1 MFNLFRSREKSVR
14 YMLGAI
20 LVVISLSML
29 LYLIPGGPGGAS
41 AANENVV
48 ATVGSAKITV
58 NDVQQTID
66 RMMGNQPGVPRALL
80 ATYAPAVVNQMVEMY
95 AKAYKAK
102 QLGLSVSDDELATYI
117 QRMVSQQAGGRFDK
131 ATYAALVEQRG
142 YTVPQFEDFLRVS
155 LLASRYDTL
164 AANSLVVTDDEARR
178 EYQHVN
184 EKVALQYVQFSQ
196 KDFTKKVNM
205 NQAAVKAWYEKNRSQ
220 FQIPE
225 KRSFDLIVGSDAD
238 FAQSVNVSDADLH
251 KQYNDNIDSYR
262 TPERVDVRH
271 ILIKTTDVPK
281 DEVPKLKAK
290 AEDVLKQLKGG
301 ADFATLAKK
310 YSQDPGSAAKGGD
323 LGWIVRGQ
331 TVPAFEKAA
340 FSLKPNQLS
349 DLITTEYGFHVIQV
363 LAHQEAQTQSFDE
376 VKPQL
381 LAEARRQIGDDN
393 MQKAVSDARD
403 EIARNPSQAENIA
416 KKYGLK
422 FFKADQVASGA
433 VLPDVNSQPELSN
446 AVFASAKGE
455 VTPVIPLD
463 NVGKAAFASVTT
475 IFPPRQA
482 NFDEVQKDVIDRYT
496 TEQATELMQAA
507 AKQAAEKAKKGQSL
521 EAVAKEFGGEV
532 KSAQPFTIMG
542 AAEGIGPAKTLEA
555 AFAAKTKVGDAF
567 GPVTQANSAFVCKVT
582 QKTPADMSKFAE
594 SREDMIQTV
603 KQRKAQVQQGLFAD
617 SVVAEL
623 EKQGV
628 IKLNTPAINRLV
640 ASYKS

>member
-41 AANENVV
+41 AANQNVV
-48 ATVGSAKITV
+48 ATVGGSKITV

-66 RMMGNQPGVPRALL
+66 RMVGNQPGVPRALL
-80 ATYAPAVVNQMVEMY
+80 ATYAPAIVNQMVEMY

-117 QRMVSQQAGGRFDK
+117 QRMVSQQTGGHFDK
-131 ATYAALVEQRG
+131 ATYAAMVEQRG
-142 YTVPQFEDFLRVS
+142 FSVPQFEDFLRVS
-155 LLASRYDTL
+155 LLASRYDTI

-178 EYQHVN
+178 EYQREN
-184 EKVALQYVQFSQ
+184 EKVSLQYIQFSQ
-196 KDFTKKVNM
+196 KDFTKKVNT
-205 NQAAVKAWYEKNRSQ
+205 NPTAVKAWFDKNRSQ

-238 FAQSVNVSDADLH
+238 FAQAVNVSDANLH
-251 KQYNDNIDSYR
+251 KQYQDNIDAYS
-262 TPERVDVRH
+262 TPERVEVRH

-281 DEVPKLKAK
+281 EEVPKLKAK
-290 AEDVLKQLKGG
+290 AEDILKQLKGG
-301 ADFATLAKK
+301 ADFAKLAKK
-310 YSQDPGSAAKGGD
+310 DSQDPGSAAKGGD

-340 FSLKPNQLS
+340 FSLKPGQLS
-349 DLITTEYGFHVIQV
+349 DVITTEYGFHIIQV
-363 LAHQEAQTQSFDE
+363 LAHQQPRTQSFDE

-381 LAEARRQIGDDN
+381 LAETRKQIGDDN
-393 MQKAVSDARD
+393 MQKAVTDARD
-403 EIARNPSQAENIA
+403 EIARNPSQAESIA

-422 FFKADQVASGA
+422 FFKVDQVASGA
-433 VLPDVNSQPELSN
+433 VLPDINSQPEVSN
-446 AVFASAKGE
+446 AVFADAKGE
-455 VTPVIPLD
+455 VTQVISLD
-463 NVGKAAFASVTT
+463 KIGKAAFAAVTN
-475 IFPPRQA
+475 IFPTRQA

-507 AKQAAEKAKKGQSL
+507 AKQAVEQAKKGQSL
-521 EAVAKEFGGEV
+521 ESVAKQFGGEV
-532 KSAQPFTIMG
+532 KSAQAFTIMG
-542 AAEGIGPAKTLEA
+542 AAEGIGPAKTVEA
-555 AFAAKTKVGDAF
+555 AFSAKTKVGDTF

-582 QKTPADMSKFAE
+582 EKTPADMSKFEA

-603 KQRKAQVQQGLFAD
+603 KQQKAQVQQGLFSD

-628 IKLNTPAINRLV
+628 VKLNTQAIDRLI

>member
-422 FFKADQVASGA
+422 FFKADQGASGA
-433 VLPDVNSQPELSN
+433 VLPDVNSEPELSN

-507 AKQAAEKAKKGQSL
+507 AKQAAEKAKNGQSL

>member
-507 AKQAAEKAKKGQSL
+507 AKQAAEKAKNGQSL